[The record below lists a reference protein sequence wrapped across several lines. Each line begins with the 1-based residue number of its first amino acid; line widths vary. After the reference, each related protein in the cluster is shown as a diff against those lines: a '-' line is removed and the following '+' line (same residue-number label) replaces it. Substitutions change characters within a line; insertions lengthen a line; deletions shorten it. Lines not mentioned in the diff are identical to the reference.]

1 MRWRRALLL
10 VGVALSTAAL
20 AFAGTKPAYPEVDVP
35 AAAATPQMRAQI
47 LRVNR
52 WWVRT
57 HDFVPC
63 QGCMTKPQG
72 SDILW
77 TFYKGQGLYPNWVRA
92 SREVLR
98 RKIRGDDAG
107 LRTGASEIL
116 AAARVRTLPN
126 GLRFRV
132 VESAYRAPDGEA
144 PPWRDAMSNGLVMTL
159 VIPALSDEATQ
170 ADVDAALV
178 EAREYLNAFAVHW
191 SAGGLVE
198 KGAGRG
204 RWYLEYAYGTGAR
217 SRVLNGFMQSL
228 VSLDRFARQAEI
240 LGVHDPRWT
249 ALRDRA
255 RDYVDRGV
263 TELVRY
269 LPRYDL
275 GNGTSRYSL
284 SRPGPAPVKY
294 HVYHLQLLARL
305 EAMAY
310 LSPTKRAIITRYRER
325 WGGQPLY
332 GTLDR
337 DSGPE
342 IPEG

>member
-1 MRWRRALLL
+1 ML
-10 VGVALSTAAL
+10 AL
-20 AFAGTKPAYPEVDVP
+20 AVAVMAVAPAVSASKPVYPDVVVP
-35 AAAATPQMRAQI
+35 ASAASPQMRAQI
-47 LRVNR
+47 VRVNR

-63 QGCMTKPQG
+63 AGCMTKPQG
-72 SDILW
+72 SEILW
-77 TFYKGQGLYPNWVRA
+77 TFYRRQGLYPNWVRA
-92 SREVLR
+92 AREVLR
-98 RKIRGDDAG
+98 RKIRGDDEG
-107 LRTGASEIL
+107 LRTGAREIL
-116 AAARVRTLPN
+116 AAARVRALPN

-132 VESAYRAPDGEA
+132 IESAYRAPDGEA

-159 VIPALSDEATQ
+159 VIPGLPDEATP
-170 ADVDAALV
+170 VDMARALQ
-178 EAREYLNAFAVHW
+178 EGKEYLNAFAVHW
-191 SAGGLVE
+191 SAGGLME

-240 LGVHDPRWT
+240 VGGQDPQWL
-249 ALRDRA
+249 AQRDRA

-263 TELVRY
+263 IELVRY

-284 SRPGPAPVKY
+284 SRPGAAPVEY

-310 LSPTKRAIITRYRER
+310 LSPAKRAVITRYRER

-337 DSGPE
+337 DPGPE
-342 IPEG
+342 IPPG